1 MPRIL
6 ITSALPYINGVKH
19 LGTLAGSMLPADV
32 YARFQRAR
40 GRETLY
46 ICATDEHGT
55 PTELAAAAAGQD
67 PAAFCAEQ
75 HQVQHD
81 LGRRFGLSWD
91 HFGRSSS
98 PQNHRLTQRFAQTL
112 WEHGFLEERVT
123 QQVYS
128 NADQRFLPDRYV
140 IGTCPHCGYGA
151 ARGDQC
157 ENCTRVLDPADLINP
172 RSAVS
177 GSTDIEIRGSKH
189 LFLRQSLFSDRLRE
203 WIQDKQ
209 YPRGMPPGR
218 TNVVGQQTQPISY
231 PNTWPLLVTSIA
243 LKWLDEGL
251 QDRGIT
257 RDLEWGVPVNAFEWG
272 PNPEGATPDIEGLA
286 GKVFYVWFDAPIEYI
301 AATWEWADAEASEAG
316 RDPPADAVWER
327 WWRGRAAADVSY
339 VEFMGKDNV
348 PFHTVGFPCT
358 LIGVNERRGA
368 DGAWTPANPEPWKLV
383 DRLKGFNWLDYYG
396 GKFSTSQQRGVFMDH
411 ALELLPPDYW
421 RWWVSANAPEGSDA
435 TFTWEQFQAQVNA
448 DLADVLGNF
457 VNRILKFTESRFEG
471 VVPDGGEPGELEA
484 RLYADVTAKLAELTG
499 LMEDIELRKSA
510 QALRQLWVLGNGYL
524 TEAAPW
530 TAVKTDRDRAAVA
543 VRTGLN
549 LVALFAKVC
558 EPFIPFA
565 AETIAGAVG
574 EGFPGRWPE
583 GEGAALLQILEP
595 GRPVKAPEVLFRKVE
610 DGQVAEWLAR
620 FGGPEP
626 VEA

>member
-1 MPRIL
+1 MSRIL
-6 ITSALPYINGVKH
+6 ITSALPYINGIKH

-32 YARFQRAR
+32 YARFQRSR

-55 PTELAAAAAGQD
+55 PTELAAAESGQD
-67 PAAFCAEQ
+67 PATFCAEQ

-81 LGRRFGLSWD
+81 LGRKFGLSWD

-98 PQNHRLTQRFAQTL
+98 PQNHKLTQRFAQQL
-112 WEHGFLEERVT
+112 WEAGFIEERVT

-128 NADQRFLPDRYV
+128 NADKRFLPDRYV
-140 IGTCPHCGYGA
+140 IGTCPHCGYEA

-157 ENCTRVLDPADLINP
+157 ENCTRVLDPADLLHP
-172 RSAVS
+172 RSAIS

-189 LFLRQSLFSDRLRE
+189 LFLRQSLFSQKLRA
-203 WIQDKQ
+203 WIEQKRDH
-209 YPRGMPPGR
+209 
-218 TNVVGQQTQPISY
+218 
-231 PNTWPLLVTSIA
+231 WPLLVTSIA

-272 PNPEGATPDIEGLA
+272 PNPDGRTPDIEGLA

-301 AATWEWADAEASEAG
+301 AATWEWADARAAEAG
-316 RDPPADAVWER
+316 KGPADDAEWER
-327 WWRGRAAADVSY
+327 WWREPAAADVTY

-358 LIGVNERRGA
+358 LIGLNEKLSA
-368 DGAWTPANPEPWKLV
+368 DGKWSPAANAPWKLV
-383 DRLKGFNWLDYYG
+383 DQLKGFNWLDYYG
-396 GKFSTSQQRGVFMDH
+396 GKFSTSQKRGVFMDH
-411 ALELLPPDYW
+411 ALELLPADYW
-421 RWWVSANAPEGSDA
+421 RWWITANTPETSDA

-457 VNRILKFTESRFEG
+457 VNRILKFTETRFEG
-471 VVPDGGEPGELEA
+471 VVPAGGGDGPLEFK
-484 RLYADVTAKLAELTG
+484 LHKDVLAKLRELTEN
-499 LMEDIELRKSA
+499 LENREFRKASTS
-510 QALRQLWVLGNGYL
+510 LRQLWVLGNGYL

-530 TAVKTDRDRAAVA
+530 TTLKTDPERAAVA

-549 LVALFAKVC
+549 LVALFAKV
-558 EPFIPFA
+558 
-565 AETIAGAVG
+565 
-574 EGFPGRWPE
+574 
-583 GEGAALLQILEP
+583 
-595 GRPVKAPEVLFRKVE
+595 
-610 DGQVAEWLAR
+610 
-620 FGGPEP
+620 
-626 VEA
+626 

>member
-1 MPRIL
+1 MSRIL
-6 ITSALPYINGVKH
+6 ITSALPYINGIKH

-46 ICATDEHGT
+46 LCATDEHGT

-67 PAAFCAEQ
+67 PADFCAEQ
-75 HQVQHD
+75 HQIQHD

-98 PQNHRLTQRFAQTL
+98 PQNHRLTQRFAQQL
-112 WEHGFLEERVT
+112 WEAGFIEERVT

-128 NADQRFLPDRYV
+128 NADRRFLPDRYV
-140 IGTCPHCGYGA
+140 IGTCPHCGYEA

-157 ENCTRVLDPADLINP
+157 ENCTRVLDPADLLHP

-189 LFLRQSLFSDRLRE
+189 LFLRQSLFADKLRA
-203 WIQDKQ
+203 WIDGKK
-209 YPRGMPPGR
+209 
-218 TNVVGQQTQPISY
+218 GQ
-231 PNTWPLLVTSIA
+231 WPLLVTSIA

-272 PNPEGATPDIEGLA
+272 PNPDGATPDIEGLA

-301 AATWEWADAEASEAG
+301 AATWEWAAARAAEAG
-316 RDPPADAVWER
+316 GDPPGDEAWER
-327 WWRGRAAADVSY
+327 WWRLPAAADVTY

-358 LIGVNERRGA
+358 LLGVNERVDAKGVWA
-368 DGAWTPANPEPWKLV
+368 PANNAPWKLV
-383 DRLKGFNWLDYYG
+383 DQLKGFNWLDYYG
-396 GKFSTSQQRGVFMDH
+396 GKFSTSQKRGVFMDH
-411 ALELLPPDYW
+411 ALELLPADYW
-421 RWWVSANAPEGSDA
+421 RWWIVANTPEGSDA

-457 VNRILKFTESRFEG
+457 VNRIVKFTESRFDG
-471 VVPDGGEPGELEA
+471 AVPAGGAPGPLEA
-484 RLYADVTAKLAELTG
+484 KLEDEVLAKVGELTG
-499 LMEDIELRKSA
+499 LMEDREFRKSA

-530 TAVKTDRDRAAVA
+530 TALKTDPERAAVA
-543 VRTGLN
+543 VRYGLN
-549 LVALFAKVC
+549 LVALFARVS

-565 AETIAGAVG
+565 AERIALAVG
-574 EGFPGRWPE
+574 ETFPGRWPSQD
-583 GEGAALLQILEP
+583 GEGLLSALEP
-595 GRPVKAPEVLFRKVE
+595 GRKVAAPEVLFRKVE
-610 DGQVAEWLAR
+610 DTQVAEWRER
-620 FGGPEP
+620 FGGPE
-626 VEA
+626 AG